1 MRHLTAV
8 TILLALAGASAQAQV
23 LTTADTLGKGVQGAL
38 ASDSHIFVDDA
49 RLHIIAG
56 QYVRG
61 LTDRLDLYLLAS
73 DTRTD
78 DETGT
83 TVLDQFSLGAGGNW
97 TITRWKGF
105 SVSLFGIV
113 SVPLTHRDQASD
125 VLADAALVISR
136 TVVKDRLALY
146 GGVNALVPIGHRSR
160 GWFTPTDTEVN
171 APVGGLVMLGKWG
184 VFAEVDIGH
193 LTAVGIGLSRV
204 F

>member
-23 LTTADTLGKGVQGAL
+23 LTTADTLGKGVQGVL

-61 LTDRLDLYLLAS
+61 LTSRFDLYVIAS

-97 TITRWKGF
+97 FSYTAQLRSDDCATR
-105 SVSLFGIV
+105 S
-113 SVPLTHRDQASD
+113 
-125 VLADAALVISR
+125 
-136 TVVKDRLALY
+136 
-146 GGVNALVPIGHRSR
+146 
-160 GWFTPTDTEVN
+160 
-171 APVGGLVMLGKWG
+171 
-184 VFAEVDIGH
+184 
-193 LTAVGIGLSRV
+193 
-204 F
+204 